1 MCPNCKKYTEVF
13 YKKYNPID
21 EMALVYG
28 VLNAIIIGKNKNK
41 KKLNSI
47 QFKLIYLLNY
57 KK

>member
-28 VLNAIIIGKNKNK
+28 YMECDHYWK
-41 KKLNSI
+41 K
-47 QFKLIYLLNY
+47 
-57 KK
+57 